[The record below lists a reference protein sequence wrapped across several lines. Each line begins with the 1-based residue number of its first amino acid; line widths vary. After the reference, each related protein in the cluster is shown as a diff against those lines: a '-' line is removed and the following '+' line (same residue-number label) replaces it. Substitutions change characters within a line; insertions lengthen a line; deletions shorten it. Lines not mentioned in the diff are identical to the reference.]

1 MNAAATAQQYF
12 VYVHGGCGEEW
23 DWGGGL
29 ISATAPAIHC
39 GKTGIHLDVISS
51 SMRGGE

>member
-1 MNAAATAQQYF
+1 MQLLLRNSIL
-12 VYVHGGCGEEW
+12 CMSMGEVGKSGI
-23 DWGGGL
+23 GGGL